1 MAGVT
6 ATGEV
11 EEVDM
16 AVIAVVIDTVTA
28 LVVQNAGMEDPMLE
42 KVVEIAIEKIEAVIA
57 TRVVTDMQVL
67 EDLHVTRE
75 APEIV
80 QVLMIDPVE
89 AHVRMMIVTD
99 NIIYLARTAESF
111 ISSS

>member
-1 MAGVT
+1 LR
-6 ATGEV
+6 
-11 EEVDM
+11 
-16 AVIAVVIDTVTA
+16 VIAVAIDTVNA

-57 TRVVTDMQVL
+57 IRVGTDMQVL
-67 EDLHVTRE
+67 EDLHVMRE

-99 NIIYLARTAESF
+99 NIIYLARTAQSF

>member
-1 MAGVT
+1 MVGVT

-16 AVIAVVIDTVTA
+16 AVIAVAIDTVTA

-57 TRVVTDMQVL
+57 IRVGTDMQVL

-80 QVLMIDPVE
+80 RVLMIDPVE
-89 AHVRMMIVTD
+89 AHVRMTIVTD
-99 NIIYLARTAESF
+99 NIIYFARTAESF